1 MILNSELLIDGG
13 STMYVTNDINDLGWD
28 GLHKNEAQ
36 PAGIY
41 VYYLTGKKASNME
54 VVISKRGPHFNPL
67 RLPKFVLENEHM

>member
-1 MILNSELLIDGG
+1 
-13 STMYVTNDINDLGWD
+13 MYVTNDINDLGWD

-54 VVISKRGPHFNPL
+54 VVILKGDLTLIR
-67 RLPKFVLENEHM
+67 